1 MRLLLSFLLII
12 AALVSALLLHE
23 ELTDAGGK
31 PVEAANLG
39 DRTRDLLQLR
49 LGEAPILVVNSRKK
63 RQSRNQTPGGPQPIP
78 PEPDPRPAPDPE
90 PAPAPPQ
97 RFVFLEANGT
107 LSEVSLKH
115 LGTSHRW
122 KEILELNGWTEAQSR
137 KLQAGT
143 KILLP
148 AR

>member
-49 LGEAPILVVNSRKK
+49 LGEAPILVVNSRRKN
-63 RQSRNQTPGGPQPIP
+63 QPRNPAPSVPQPTP
-78 PEPDPRPAPDPE
+78 PEPAPE
-90 PAPAPPQ
+90 PAPATPQ

-148 AR
+148 AK